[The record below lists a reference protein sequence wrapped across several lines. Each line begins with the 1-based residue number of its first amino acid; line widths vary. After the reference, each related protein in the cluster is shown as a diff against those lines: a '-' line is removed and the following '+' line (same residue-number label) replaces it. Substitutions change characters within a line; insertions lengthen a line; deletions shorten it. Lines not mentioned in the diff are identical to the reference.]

1 MKTMMTF
8 DRLFYNIDKSA
19 YCMCGM
25 VSVDRIQ
32 NVLTSS
38 TFTAL
43 PLVSLRLPLL
53 LLLFNFIELLIPFPL
68 DVGLAPIFG
77 IFVVLSV

>member
-8 DRLFYNIDKSA
+8 DRLFNDIDKSA
-19 YCMCGM
+19 CCMCGM